1 MGTDVQLP
9 IQFGRPKP
17 VDPHVDEQLLVDF
30 LRGKK
35 DWTLCSTIEV
45 ALGWDDRKVREVA
58 SGSLYVIGRIGSP
71 GYKFIHNATPDEYAH
86 YRRARRSSARKLL
99 ARIFATDKV
108 YYGHPAALP

>member
-1 MGTDVQLP
+1 MEQAGQLP
-9 IQFGRPKP
+9 LTYGRPKP
-17 VDPHVDEQLLVDF
+17 VDRRVEEQLLVNF
-30 LRGKK
+30 LREKK
-35 DWTLCSTIEV
+35 DWVLCSTVEA

-58 SGSLYVIGRIGSP
+58 SQSLFVIGRIGSP

-99 ARIFATDKV
+99 ARIFQTDKV